1 MKDDTLVPAIFISG
15 DSSKNIR
22 DGSAYTSTQ
31 NKAISNGV
39 FGIGSNSVTMHG
51 KVVNKNFGIAKNGFN
66 VTSCQFALHYFFK
79 DKNTLQNFIINIVES
94 TSINGLFIGTCYN
107 GKKIF
112 DMLNINPSKEFKDVD
127 DNLILSINKKYDY
140 DYFNDDISCLG
151 YPIEIFQDSINK
163 STIEY
168 LVNFDFFI
176 RIMENYGFKLKKDV
190 NDKTLKTSIDSFE
203 SIYNTISDAPQYSYL
218 NLNEYETNISF
229 LNYYFIFEKI
239 SNVNTNDI
247 VWDDIDELETT
258 FNQYESITPQK
269 IKLKNKSSKN

>member
-1 MKDDTLVPAIFISG
+1 
-15 DSSKNIR
+15 
-22 DGSAYTSTQ
+22 
-31 NKAISNGV
+31 
-39 FGIGSNSVTMHG
+39 
-51 KVVNKNFGIAKNGFN
+51 
-66 VTSCQFALHYFFK
+66 
-79 DKNTLQNFIINIVES
+79 
-94 TSINGLFIGTCYN
+94 
-107 GKKIF
+107 
-112 DMLNINPSKEFKDVD
+112 
-127 DNLILSINKKYDY
+127 
-140 DYFNDDISCLG
+140 
-151 YPIEIFQDSINK
+151 
-163 STIEY
+163 
-168 LVNFDFFI
+168 
-176 RIMENYGFKLKKDV
+176 MENYGFKLKKDV

>member
-1 MKDDTLVPAIFISG
+1 MKLIFLLLCDLNKWHNNKNINFIFGLDLSRDNIENKIDGACKRYIDLKVKDDTLVPAIFISG

-112 DMLNINPSKEFKDVD
+112 DMLNINTSKEFKDVD

-151 YPIEIFQDSINK
+151 YPIEIIIIILFIN
-163 STIEY
+163 T
-168 LVNFDFFI
+168 
-176 RIMENYGFKLKKDV
+176 
-190 NDKTLKTSIDSFE
+190 
-203 SIYNTISDAPQYSYL
+203 QY
-218 NLNEYETNISF
+218 
-229 LNYYFIFEKI
+229 
-239 SNVNTNDI
+239 
-247 VWDDIDELETT
+247 
-258 FNQYESITPQK
+258 
-269 IKLKNKSSKN
+269 